1 MGSQV
6 IPPLPPGFSLD
17 EGTPPLP
24 PGFVLDNEKKKPK
37 EAPKDPPKPIES
49 TLRGMVTPI
58 EGFNQMVW
66 DALPGDLPKRMS
78 DTIKNR
84 EKDYQERRGKDAGL
98 DVFRIGGEVANPATM
113 FNPALAATTKGRVVQ
128 SALMG
133 LLFGMN
139 RPTQSP
145 GERLSE
151 GVAGAVGGA
160 FIPGGWELAK
170 AVGRGARNVTQGIF
184 APEKAAGR
192 IANEIAG
199 PRRDEVI
206 SSLMDAELGQT
217 AKQAA
222 VPSGSAEFAG
232 LVELASKR
240 NPSDA
245 LAVEKAQQAVR
256 ESAIG
261 KIAKTEDDL
270 AAAVAERAKRAKE
283 SYGAIEKNKID
294 PRSEKQVWNDR
305 VKKAEERTKASAD
318 ADFYPVPGQP
328 KLPGTYSQAF
338 GKNEAHEESF
348 KNAYQLLRDTV
359 GVEDSSL
366 KTLLERPSIQR
377 ALRTAMES
385 AQERGIHFPSKPGEK
400 FSVEN
405 LQRMKVALD
414 DALSG
419 NPVNAL
425 DKGVAAD
432 VKATRGAFIDWLGSR
447 SPEWKKA
454 RLNFAEDSVPV
465 NQMQIGQFIEG
476 KLKNP
481 LERETPG
488 AFAGAVKDS
497 VKTVKKAGTGL
508 PLDKKIEDVMTPEQ
522 MEVINNIVK
531 QLQTNTEAK
540 ELANAGT
547 NAAARKIG
555 DLSHIQGTGILNR
568 YVTLGTSALRG
579 MASGATDKAINK
591 VAELSLN
598 PQKFAEVMQ
607 KAKPYERQEIV
618 DALMMLNARASGIT
632 YGNEE

>member
-1 MGSQV
+1 MGSSV

-24 PGFVLDNEKKKPK
+24 PGFVLDGEKK
-37 EAPKDPPKPIES
+37 ESRKDAPKPIES

-66 DALPGDLPKRMS
+66 DALPGEFPKRMS
-78 DTIKNR
+78 EVIKAR
-84 EKDYQERRGKDAGL
+84 EKDYQDRRGKDAGL
-98 DVFRIGGEVANPATM
+98 DVFRLGGEIANPATM
-113 FNPALAATTKGRVVQ
+113 LTPAAAATTGGRVAQ
-128 SALMG
+128 GALMG

-145 GERLSE
+145 EERLGD

-160 FIPGGWELAK
+160 VIPGGWELAK
-170 AVGRGARNVTQGIF
+170 MVGRGARNVTQGIF
-184 APEKAAGR
+184 SPEKAAGR

-245 LAVEKAQQAVR
+245 LAVEKAQQAAR
-256 ESAIG
+256 SKALKDAGGNDTAI
-261 KIAKTEDDL
+261 DL
-270 AAAVAERAKRAKE
+270 ARADRDMAATQLFGDANKAIIKADPDLAQIASNPYFKDAVPEALKVMKARKSSPQNLTEFLQVVKFGLDRKLDRVGDDALDEAAKREVAKLK
-283 SYGAIEKNKID
+283 SDMVGWLEKKN
-294 PRSEKQVWNDR
+294 PAFEKAQR
-305 VKKAEERTKASAD
+305 QFAAD
-318 ADFYPVPGQP
+318 SIPVNRG
-328 KLPGTYSQAF
+328 
-338 GKNEAHEESF
+338 E
-348 KNAYQLLRDTV
+348 V
-359 GVEDSSL
+359 L
-366 KTLLERPSIQR
+366 KTLE
-377 ALRTAMES
+377 
-385 AQERGIHFPSKPGEK
+385 EK
-400 FSVEN
+400 T
-405 LQRMKVALD
+405 R
-414 DALSG
+414 
-419 NPVNAL
+419 NAL
-425 DKGVAAD
+425 D
-432 VKATRGAFIDWLGSR
+432 VKEAPNTFARSLKDPQKLIEEATGRNYGSL
-447 SPEWKKA
+447 E
-454 RLNFAEDSVPV
+454 
-465 NQMQIGQFIEG
+465 
-476 KLKNP
+476 KLMDPKQ
-481 LERETPG
+481 L
-488 AFAGAVKDS
+488 
-497 VKTVKKAGTGL
+497 
-508 PLDKKIEDVMTPEQ
+508 
-522 MEVINNIVK
+522 EVINAIVK
-531 QLQTNTEAK
+531 QYQTDALGK

-555 DLSHIQGTGILNR
+555 DLSHIQGTGMLNR

-598 PQKFAEVMQ
+598 PQKFAEVMR